1 MKKLSLILLSLCL
14 SVAGVQAR
22 KWLPAPDAPR
32 SEFRLMGCTYRG
44 ADLESLDLLS
54 AAGEADIGVQFPN
67 TDLRYSGISSL
78 VLLKEVDRI
87 VRDKGFSVLS
97 LSAVLICERPRLA
110 PYLAAMK
117 ENIASALGL
126 SADQVGLTVTTNEG
140 LGFTGR
146 EEGVAAHAVCLLEK

>member
-1 MKKLSLILLSLCL
+1 MLKIGNGYDVHRLQEERKLILG
-14 SVAGVQAR
+14 GVEIPSAR
-22 KWLPAPDAPR
+22 G
-32 SEFRLMGCTYRG
+32 LMGHSD
-44 ADLESLDLLS
+44 ADVLLHAVMDSLLS

>member
-1 MKKLSLILLSLCL
+1 MLKIGNGYDVHRLQEERKLILG
-14 SVAGVQAR
+14 GVEIPSAR
-22 KWLPAPDAPR
+22 G
-32 SEFRLMGCTYRG
+32 LMGHSD
-44 ADLESLDLLS
+44 ADVLLHAVMDSLLS

-126 SADQVGLTVTTNEG
+126 PADQVGLTVTTNEG

>member
-1 MKKLSLILLSLCL
+1 MLKIGNGYDVHRLQEERKLILG
-14 SVAGVQAR
+14 GVEIPSAR
-22 KWLPAPDAPR
+22 G
-32 SEFRLMGCTYRG
+32 LMGHSD
-44 ADLESLDLLS
+44 ADVLLHAVMDSLLS

-97 LSAVLICERPRLA
+97 LSVVLICERPRLA

>member
-1 MKKLSLILLSLCL
+1 MLKIGNGYDVHRLQEERKLILGGMEIPS
-14 SVAGVQAR
+14 AR
-22 KWLPAPDAPR
+22 G
-32 SEFRLMGCTYRG
+32 LMGHSD
-44 ADLESLDLLS
+44 ADVLLHAVMDSLLS

>member
-1 MKKLSLILLSLCL
+1 MLKIGNGYDVHRLQEERKLILG
-14 SVAGVQAR
+14 GVEIPSAR
-22 KWLPAPDAPR
+22 G
-32 SEFRLMGCTYRG
+32 LMGHSD
-44 ADLESLDLLS
+44 ADVLLHAVMDSLLS

-97 LSAVLICERPRLA
+97 LSAVLICERPKLA
-110 PYLAAMK
+110 PYLGTMK
-117 ENIASALGL
+117 ENIAASLGL

>member
-1 MKKLSLILLSLCL
+1 MLKIGNGYDVHRLQEERKLILG
-14 SVAGVQAR
+14 GVEIPSAR
-22 KWLPAPDAPR
+22 G
-32 SEFRLMGCTYRG
+32 LMGHSD
-44 ADLESLDLLS
+44 ADVLLHAVMDSLLS
-54 AAGEADIGVQFPN
+54 AAGEADIVVQFPN

-97 LSAVLICERPRLA
+97 LSAELICERPRLA

>member
-1 MKKLSLILLSLCL
+1 MLKIGNGYDVHRLQEERKLILG
-14 SVAGVQAR
+14 GVEIPSAR
-22 KWLPAPDAPR
+22 G
-32 SEFRLMGCTYRG
+32 LMGHSD
-44 ADLESLDLLS
+44 ADVLLHAVMDSLLS

-97 LSAVLICERPRLA
+97 LSAVLLCERPRLA
-110 PYLAAMK
+110 PYLDAMK